1 MNVPAEESKDT
12 SKDSKTNKTTETTTQ
27 ATSITK
33 KDEKKDHRHP
43 ANEAYQP
50 RDDMHARNN
59 QVAVE
64 KKPLVTEIKKT
75 QITTETVVPAT
86 HETKKNRH

>member
-1 MNVPAEESKDT
+1 MSLLKNPKIHLKIHRKQT
-12 SKDSKTNKTTETTTQ
+12 KQLKQQLKLRQ
-27 ATSITK
+27 LPK

-64 KKPLVTEIKKT
+64 KKPLVTEIKKNT
-75 QITTETVVPAT
+75 N
-86 HETKKNRH
+86 HN